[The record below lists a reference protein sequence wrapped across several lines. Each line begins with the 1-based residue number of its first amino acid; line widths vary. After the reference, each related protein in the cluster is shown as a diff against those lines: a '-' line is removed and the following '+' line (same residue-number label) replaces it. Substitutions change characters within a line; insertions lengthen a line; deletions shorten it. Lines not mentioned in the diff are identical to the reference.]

1 MELAYEKLMAEHGLT
16 LAELPTDAKTG
27 IKSVKQIAHAMH
39 MTEQRGHTVKQ
50 ATIDK
55 LKANDKWTV
64 REILDYVENKDTN
77 SEELPN
83 DTEEVIEE
91 IQEDEEANSMSPEDQ
106 AKFDQGVAIETEL
119 ENLSGSGKLSYTTEE
134 LKSSAPKTYKV
145 IFDTYTQGEQNGVKT
160 TRFSLIE
167 SPDQEQ
173 TFNLTQN

>member
-16 LAELPTDAKTG
+16 VAELPTDAQTG

-39 MTEQRGHTVKQ
+39 MTEQRGHTVKP
-50 ATIDK
+50 ATISK

-64 REILDYVENKDTN
+64 REILDYVENKETN
-77 SEELPN
+77 PDPLPN
-83 DTEEVIEE
+83 DPEEVVEEIEE
-91 IQEDEEANSMSPEDQ
+91 NETPQLSPEEQ

-119 ENLSGSGKLSYTTEE
+119 ETLSGSGKTAYTTDE
-134 LKSSAPKTYKV
+134 LKTSAPKTYKV
-145 IFDTYTQGEQNGVKT
+145 IFDSYTQGEQNGVKT

-173 TFNLTQN
+173 TFNLTNN